1 MDKIIA
7 FIEKAIKNNLNIR
20 TTNRNWGE
28 ISEAC
33 IYIYKS
39 DDSEISIQYISE
51 KSNHNLSI
59 TKGYLDWVTIEVS
72 EMDIARFKVEIHKAQ
87 EYTKK
92 KVIEYFNSFFKEE
105 DDKQIGVDDLD
116 DDDLDDDK

>member
-72 EMDIARFKVEIHKAQ
+72 EMDIARFKVEILKAQ
-87 EYTKK
+87 EYSKN